1 LRRNTVCLDNNIFS
15 QFFIYD
21 DAILN
26 KCDYEPDYE
35 IMQMSEYLITD
46 MEIAMPSF
54 LMITLT
60 MDNQKV
66 QNIVESYKFFDM
78 IGDIGGFFEGLL
90 LLFSFFVSPISQ
102 KLY

>member
-1 LRRNTVCLDNNIFS
+1 
-15 QFFIYD
+15 
-21 DAILN
+21 
-26 KCDYEPDYE
+26 
-35 IMQMSEYLITD
+35 MQMSEFLITQ
-46 MEIAMPSF
+46 MNLVMPSF
-54 LMITLT
+54 MAVTLT

-66 QNIVESYKFFDM
+66 QNVVESYKFFDM